1 MDIVAK
7 LLQGI
12 SLVPAI
18 VARIEK
24 LFAGRPGIEKKNA
37 AVSFLGTA
45 LSLGDAVM
53 SRQIVD
59 EAKFKLGL
67 EEIVTGVVDC
77 LNASAWAKTVT
88 PSNATIVPQPSA

>member
-18 VARIEK
+18 VAGIEK
-24 LFAGRPGIEKKNA
+24 LFAGRPGVEKKNA

-77 LNASAWAKTVT
+77 LNASAWAKAPAASAASTGQ
-88 PSNATIVPQPSA
+88 QPSI